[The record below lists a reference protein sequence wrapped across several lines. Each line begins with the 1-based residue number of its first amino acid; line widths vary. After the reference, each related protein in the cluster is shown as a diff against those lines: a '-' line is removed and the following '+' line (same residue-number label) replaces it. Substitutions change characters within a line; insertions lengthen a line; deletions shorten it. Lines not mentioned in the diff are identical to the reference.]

1 MHKKSFLY
9 FFIFCIIISLSG
21 CGTSDADSTPTDVAA
36 SVSETFS
43 ESTADTTATESKNE
57 MVASSEPTADP
68 EVELTIPDLPD
79 DFIEC
84 TKYIGQNISEVGL
97 DLTHWDSKSF
107 IQGVGKSSLYN
118 NTGTVS
124 IFLGWDNSTITN
136 VTLSLDDNEY
146 IQGDEYSNISNK
158 LEELFGEAI
167 PMSDG
172 ITNYE
177 GKSDYTF
184 RLLRNGAGI
193 AWNTEKQEQFDKSKP
208 KNNESNEK
216 ATTTEEPKRDPEIGM
231 TAAEVKNSTWGA
243 PSDINKT
250 TTKYG
255 VREQWVYRS
264 SSKTKYIYLEDGIVT
279 TIQE

>member
-1 MHKKSFLY
+1 M
-9 FFIFCIIISLSG
+9 SG
-21 CGTSDADSTPTDVAA
+21 CGTSDADSTPINVAT

-43 ESTADTTATESKNE
+43 ETTATENKNE
-57 MVASSEPTADP
+57 MVTSSEPTANP
-68 EVELTIPDLPD
+68 EAELTIPDLPD

-84 TKYIGQNISEVGL
+84 TKYTGQNISEIGL
-97 DLTHWDSKSF
+97 DLTQWDSKSI
-107 IQGVGKSSLYN
+107 IQDVGKSSLYD

-136 VTLSLDDNEY
+136 ITLSLDNNEY
-146 IQGDEYSNISNK
+146 IQGDEYSDISNK

-167 PMSDG
+167 PVSDG
-172 ITNYE
+172 ITNYQ
-177 GKSDYTF
+177 GKSDYAF

-193 AWNTEKQEQFDKSKP
+193 AWNTEKQQQFDKFKP

-216 ATTTEEPKRDPEIGM
+216 ATTTEEPKRNPEIGM
-231 TAAEVKNSTWGA
+231 TAAEVRSSTWGD

-264 SSKTKYIYLEDGIVT
+264 SSKAKYIYLEDGLVT
-279 TIQE
+279 AIQE

>member
-21 CGTSDADSTPTDVAA
+21 CGTSDADSTPTDVAT

-43 ESTADTTATESKNE
+43 ETTADTTATENKNE
-57 MVASSEPTADP
+57 MVASSKPTANP
-68 EVELTIPDLPD
+68 EAELTIPDLPD

-84 TKYIGQNISEVGL
+84 TKYIGQNISEIGL
-97 DLTHWDSKSF
+97 DLTQWDSKSI
-107 IQGVGKSSLYN
+107 IQGVGKSSLYD

-136 VTLSLDDNEY
+136 ITLSLDDNEY
-146 IQGDEYSNISNK
+146 IQGDEYSDISNK

-167 PMSDG
+167 PVSDG
-172 ITNYE
+172 ITNYQ
-177 GKSDYTF
+177 GKSDYAF

-231 TAAEVKNSTWGA
+231 TAAEVRSSTWGD

-250 TTKYG
+250 TNKYG
-255 VREQWVYRS
+255 IREQWVYRS
-264 SSKTKYIYLEDGIVT
+264 SSKTRYIYLEDGVVT

>member
-21 CGTSDADSTPTDVAA
+21 CDTSDADSTPTDVAA

-57 MVASSEPTADP
+57 MVASSEPTADS
-68 EVELTIPDLPD
+68 EAELTIPDLPD

-84 TKYIGQNISEVGL
+84 TKYIGQNISEIGL
-97 DLTHWDSKSF
+97 DLTQWDSKSF

-167 PMSDG
+167 PVSDG
-172 ITNYE
+172 ITNYQE
-177 GKSDYTF
+177 KNDYAF

-216 ATTTEEPKRDPEIGM
+216 AITTEEPKRDPEIGM
-231 TAAEVKNSTWGA
+231 TAAEVRSSTWGD
-243 PSDINKT
+243 PSDEPVK
-250 TTKYG
+250 KF
-255 VREQWVYRS
+255 
-264 SSKTKYIYLEDGIVT
+264 L
-279 TIQE
+279 